1 MVEMKV
7 IHVNLI
13 GENIKKIMFYWRIKF
28 ERQVR
33 KKTVVR
39 LSIETE
45 RKERRKVGYIGKVF
59 KNGPS
64 KVF

>member
-1 MVEMKV
+1 MKV

-13 GENIKKIMFYWRIKF
+13 GENTKKIMFYWRIKF

>member
-1 MVEMKV
+1 MKV

-13 GENIKKIMFYWRIKF
+13 GENIKKIMCYWRIKF